1 MHNRKRREKLADL
14 LFDLVKFIL
23 TVGVIGSII
32 GETFKPLFVITGF
45 VSGTFLTTIAY
56 FVIPK
61 DKEE

>member
-32 GETFKPLFVITGF
+32 TDTFNPFYLAAGIICAILLMV
-45 VSGTFLTTIAY
+45 IAY
-56 FVIPK
+56 FLVPK